1 MASRSSWSRFPPITL
16 SVVTRDRRH
25 RQDDDSYAAETGGHT
40 QCWRCITYGLAAC
53 RLGRGGVSQRCGEL
67 LITARRAAD
76 LRASGWPGPGQR
88 CVQIRSF
95 CGTARRSPAH
105 LWCKRYPPDLRR
117 SSSTRN
123 HGRLC
128 RLLGIPRALRGI
140 WSAMSQGDDPRI
152 VLRDP
157 VGIAD
162 QVVEHPSQPGQYVDQ
177 QGNWEQTDPSANWRH
192 VGDANLRV
200 YDLVEPTTG

>member
-1 MASRSSWSRFPPITL
+1 MTASG
-16 SVVTRDRRH
+16 TRP
-25 RQDDDSYAAETGGHT
+25 
-40 QCWRCITYGLAAC
+40 
-53 RLGRGGVSQRCGEL
+53 EL
-67 LITARRAAD
+67 RRA
-76 LRASGWPGPGQR
+76 
-88 CVQIRSF
+88 
-95 CGTARRSPAH
+95 
-105 LWCKRYPPDLRR
+105 
-117 SSSTRN
+117 SSTGN
-123 HGRLC
+123 HGRFC
-128 RLLGIPRALRGI
+128 RLLGIPRALGGI

-162 QVVEHPSQPGQYVDQ
+162 QVVEHPGQPGQYVDQ